1 MAWLLTHAEERM
13 MEDCLLNLRALPG
26 CEVDPGF
33 RQALQTQE
41 GSLRLKG
48 VWGQVEYRVL
58 PRRRLSPLT
67 IAVLLNQV
75 HFQQPEVPR
84 LLFTDYLPETLARE
98 LRQHGIEYVDAAGN
112 MYLCQP
118 PLLMEI
124 GGRRRAAGKKSGSRA
139 FQTAGL
145 KLISILLMDP
155 ASLRLSYRDMA
166 QRANVALGTIGQTLE
181 QLESLGYLSRDANGS
196 RMLLRG
202 EDLLQRWE
210 FGYSEK
216 LRPRLL
222 LRRCRLQA
230 GVAVEDLPDL
240 LRQHGLQEQV
250 LIGGELGAALLLGG
264 YRPQRAALHLSGD
277 ALRLLM
283 QLRLIPDPDG
293 PVDLLQLYGNHLA
306 WQEWQPEG
314 VSLIDPLL
322 IHAELTAVA
331 TDGVSLAERVWQV
344 FLQERLVGREAFGDS
359 Q

>member
-1 MAWLLTHAEERM
+1 MTWPLTQAEERLT
-13 MEDCLLNLRALPG
+13 EDCLRNLRALPG
-26 CEVDPGF
+26 CEVDPGS
-33 RQALQTQE
+33 RPALQAQE
-41 GSLRLKG
+41 GRLRLQG
-48 VWGQVEYRVL
+48 GWGQVSYQVM
-58 PRRRLSPLT
+58 PRRQLSPLT
-67 IAVLLNQV
+67 VAVLLNQA
-75 HFQQPEVPR
+75 HLQPAEEPR

-98 LRQHGIEYVDAAGN
+98 LRQQGIEYVDAAGN

-124 GGRRRAAGKKSGSRA
+124 GGRRRSAEKKSGGRA

-145 KLISILLMDP
+145 KLISLLLMEP

-166 QRANVALGTIGQTLE
+166 QRAHVALGTIGQTLE
-181 QLESLGYLSRDANGS
+181 QLESLGYLGREASGGR
-196 RMLLRG
+196 RLRRG

-222 LRRCRLQA
+222 LRRCRLQT
-230 GVAVEDLPDL
+230 GVAIDDLPDL
-240 LRQHGLQEQV
+240 LRQNGLQEQV
-250 LIGGELGAALLLGG
+250 LIGGELGAAHLLGG

-293 PVDLLQLYGNHLA
+293 PVDLLQLYSHDLA

-314 VSLIDPLL
+314 ISLIHPLL
-322 IHAELTAVA
+322 IHAELMAA
-331 TDGVSLAERVWQV
+331 AEDRAPLAERIWRD
-344 FLQERLVGREAFGDS
+344 FLQEKLAGSAPGGYS